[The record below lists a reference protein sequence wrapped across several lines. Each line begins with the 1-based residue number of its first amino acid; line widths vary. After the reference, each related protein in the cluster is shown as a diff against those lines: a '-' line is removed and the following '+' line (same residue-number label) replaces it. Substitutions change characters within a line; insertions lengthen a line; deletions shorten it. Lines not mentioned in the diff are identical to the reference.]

1 MNKGTIEAII
11 NIICLALSH
20 GMDSA
25 SEDKVDIHM
34 SIINYCLDIITH
46 VWEEKAWY
54 NTHEFELFTLK
65 LFLENIKESGKG
77 DMCLISTNELY
88 GQWNR
93 SKKIFSL

>member
-1 MNKGTIEAII
+1 MNKGIIEAII
-11 NIICLALSH
+11 NTICLALSH

-25 SEDKVDIHM
+25 PEDNTEIHM
-34 SIINYCLDIITH
+34 SIIHDCLDIITH

-65 LFLENIKESGKG
+65 MFLENVKNSGKG
-77 DMCLISTNELY
+77 SVCFISTNELY
-88 GQWNR
+88 EQWNR